1 MTWRVVMR
9 ILVKIFI
16 LSGLFLNAYAKSA
29 EEKGLEIAKEM
40 QRKSEGF
47 LGETSKMK
55 MTLIT
60 AYGEKIERMMSGK
73 VLEIK
78 DDGDWSL
85 SEFLTPKDVSGTKM
99 LTKAYKDKSDMQWLY
114 LPSIRRVKRISS
126 SSRFSSFMGSEFS
139 YEDLGSQEIEKY
151 NFKLMR
157 EEKIDTEDV
166 WVLSRQS
173 KEKSG
178 YSKQLLYVTKADY
191 KTVKVEYFDRRGE
204 LLKVS
209 TQDQFK
215 TYKAQNKTF
224 IKANRIWMKN
234 VQTKKES
241 IFEWV
246 DRKIGVELKESDFS
260 KRALK

>member
-1 MTWRVVMR
+1 MKT
-9 ILVKIFI
+9 LVKIFI
-16 LSGLFLNAYAKSA
+16 LSGLFLNAHAKESDQ
-29 EEKGLEIAKEM
+29 KGLEIAKEM
-40 QRKSEGF
+40 QRRSEGF

-60 AYGEKIERMMSGK
+60 AYGEKIERLVSGK

-78 DDGDWSL
+78 GDGDWSL

-99 LTKAYKDKSDMQWLY
+99 LTKAYKEKSDMQWLY

-151 NFKLMR
+151 NFKLVK
-157 EEKIDTEDV
+157 EDKLDKEDV
-166 WVLSRQS
+166 WVLSRVS

-178 YSKQLLYVTKADY
+178 YSKQILYVTKNDY
-191 KTVKVEYFDRRGE
+191 KTLKVEYFDRRGE

-215 TYKAQNKTF
+215 TYKVGERSF

-246 DRKIGVELKESDFS
+246 ERKIGVTLKESDFS